1 MKLKIKNKF
10 QRKIAPHLR
19 EDKWTKALLVVRLVR
34 ENNIGKIIM
43 ILTSFEKAINSLKE
57 AIAEYNKD
65 KSNSFVRDSVI
76 QRFEYTYELSIKM
89 LKRYLEIISSS
100 KSEVDMMSFNDIIR
114 KANIKGMLSGNL
126 EDWRNYRDMRN
137 ITSHTYDEE
146 KASQV
151 ISVVDGFLYDAE
163 FLLNIL
169 KEKCL
174 D

>member
-1 MKLKIKNKF
+1 
-10 QRKIAPHLR
+10 
-19 EDKWTKALLVVRLVR
+19 
-34 ENNIGKIIM
+34 M

-57 AIAEYNKD
+57 AIAEYNKN

-89 LKRYLEIISSS
+89 LKRYLETISSS

-174 D
+174 DQKKNI

>member
-1 MKLKIKNKF
+1 
-10 QRKIAPHLR
+10 
-19 EDKWTKALLVVRLVR
+19 
-34 ENNIGKIIM
+34 M